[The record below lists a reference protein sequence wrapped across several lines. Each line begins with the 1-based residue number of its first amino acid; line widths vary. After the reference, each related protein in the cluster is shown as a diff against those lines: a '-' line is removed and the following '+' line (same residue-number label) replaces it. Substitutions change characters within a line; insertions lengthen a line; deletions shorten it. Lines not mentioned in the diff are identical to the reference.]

1 MITPSSLRSR
11 QISTARSNRNQ
22 TQPKQ
27 QTQSTSVVSSR
38 QRSAKRQKNDD
49 EVSNVKKKE
58 SEESVKKLKRKG
70 ALKMML
76 DVLFEIFCRM
86 HPQGL
91 LLLSRTTKTFRDF
104 LTSRS
109 AIRFWK
115 ASFQSYADEFPPCFP
130 KMNELEFANLLFSP
144 HCHNFTRPNI
154 QTILWDARARYCS
167 DCKRKITLARNRDWD
182 FPAWYCRIC
191 WNERAQPYL
200 SDVHEESPNAWHN
213 DRKFRT
219 DRNEME
225 GLEYEWEDV
234 DFKDEKART
243 QAFAERIELVKE
255 RKKIAKKCRKWYNE
269 KRSVR
274 SGERDEVREERFTS
288 ILSNLRELSYDVKID
303 EYPELT
309 KSCLSK
315 ERMVVN
321 ARPLTHSVWKKL
333 KTKAVKIMKEVRKI
347 RLEYEHK
354 EILHERIELLLPK
367 LASLRREHGDINI
380 PAPKDF
386 LNIPLVRNIMDAP
399 VEASLTAEDLMDGI
413 LPVLTEIQ
421 EQWKSGNDEK
431 LVRLIRKAAKVP
443 KDINPLTL
451 AAGKFI
457 RCKHCHEFRCYPN
470 ILAHTCDHYLPLEKT
485 NPKDRYPGVVNI
497 ACADGGD
504 EEYYY
509 AFNIDHIESIIG
521 FTEPLLTML
530 GYDASKVTLEEV
542 DSGNCKLL
550 VCTMCEDQFPG
561 CIPYMEWKTMLEHLT
576 TSGAHP
582 SSTFQELPIS
592 LATDAETS
600 LISTMDAQY
609 RAGYYFCPHCDDI
622 FSPFDLEDIRSHL
635 QDEDSADEGPDD
647 PEEAGAIPSFDS
659 TCSIEAISYRHLISN
674 SGSDTLKE
682 SSRTLANEVLA
693 DNCGIV
699 CDFAQLEIPTR
710 KPFTRFYSVYSRQKD
725 SLPSISGGY
734 Y

>member
-1 MITPSSLRSR
+1 MITRSSLRSR

-38 QRSAKRQKNDD
+38 QHSAKRQKNDD

-76 DVLFEIFCRM
+76 DVLFEPALPC
-86 HPQGL
+86 P
-91 LLLSRTTKTFRDF
+91 
-104 LTSRS
+104 TSKLYFGMLGQDIV
-109 AIRFWK
+109 AI
-115 ASFQSYADEFPPCFP
+115 
-130 KMNELEFANLLFSP
+130 
-144 HCHNFTRPNI
+144 
-154 QTILWDARARYCS
+154 
-167 DCKRKITLARNRDWD
+167 ITLARNRDWD

-367 LASLRREHGDINI
+367 LASLRREHGVIII

-399 VEASLTAEDLMDGI
+399 VELLLLRKTSWT
-413 LPVLTEIQ
+413 
-421 EQWKSGNDEK
+421 WKSGNDEK

-470 ILAHTCDHYLPLEKT
+470 ILAHTCDHYLLEKT

-509 AFNIDHIESIIG
+509 TFNIDHIESIIG

-609 RAGYYFCPHCDDI
+609 RAGYYFCPHYDDI